1 MASSPT
7 WERTETDP
15 SQGFEDGPRS
25 FGGGCRSTS
34 EALGDPPPSR
44 PPGENV
50 KPPPGRLPFNG
61 SETVFKPF
69 HPVDLR
75 PSACTRGV
83 GSLQAAG

>member
-25 FGGGCRSTS
+25 VWRRLQVDS

-61 SETVFKPF
+61 SETVSS
-69 HPVDLR
+69 R
-75 PSACTRGV
+75 STR
-83 GSLQAAG
+83 ST